1 MILITIRKYPDIDS
15 FSPIIDFLAKK
26 KIKIIILSLNLAD
39 DFRKDFRISYLL
51 KKYSNLE
58 FIHISECFLL
68 NFLQFFFLNSEM
80 FLINKSL
87 FYRFMHIII
96 NKLKI
101 NNFLRNI
108 LFNRSNIKFKNLRVN
123 KIIIDHLTPKKIF
136 YFNFYFNFLKKSK
149 IKILSIPAGLPLY
162 VRHPKA
168 WDKAKKEISD
178 LSYIVDTLVLQHKY
192 WADEINRYRKTDSSK
207 IKILG
212 TPRYLSSW
220 RKTLSKI
227 VPMQKIDYELNKLNI
242 VYMDSN
248 NPDHIDFPEQKEKTI
263 IYLSKMNNIN
273 LKFKPHPRSN
283 KIYVNIPDN
292 VEVVRSVESINLI
305 KWADIIIGDISAI
318 MIEAILSN
326 KIFISL
332 RYLRKQQ
339 NQMIY
344 EKFKACEIAYSLNDL
359 IKIIQKNHDQKKKYN
374 NNKINIKKFMNIV
387 LGEKSYNLLYKYYSL
402 TNK

>member
-1 MILITIRKYPDIDS
+1 
-15 FSPIIDFLAKK
+15 
-26 KIKIIILSLNLAD
+26 
-39 DFRKDFRISYLL
+39 
-51 KKYSNLE
+51 
-58 FIHISECFLL
+58 
-68 NFLQFFFLNSEM
+68 M

-87 FYRFMHIII
+87 FYRFVHIII

-168 WDKAKKEISD
+168 WNKAKKEISD

>member
-1 MILITIRKYPDIDS
+1 LILITIRKYPDIDS

-26 KIKIIILSLNLAD
+26 KIKIIIISLNLAD

-68 NFLQFFFLNSEM
+68 NLLQYFFLNSEM

-87 FYRFMHIII
+87 FYRFIHILI

-101 NNFLRNI
+101 NNFLKNI
-108 LFNRSNIKFKNLRVN
+108 LFNDNNIKFKDLKVN
-123 KIIIDHLTPKKIF
+123 KIVIDHLTPKKIF
-136 YFNFYFNFLKKSK
+136 YFNFYFNFLKKNK
-149 IKILSIPAGLPLY
+149 VKILSIPAGLPLY
-162 VRHPKA
+162 VKHPKA

-178 LSYIVDTLVLQHKY
+178 LSYLVDTLVLQHKY
-192 WADEINRYRKTDSSK
+192 WAGEIKRYRKTDSRK

-220 RKTLSKI
+220 RKILSKI
-227 VPMQKIDYELNKLNI
+227 VPLQKIDCKLNKLNI

-283 KIYVNIPDN
+283 KIYIDIPDN
-292 VEVVRSVESINLI
+292 VEVVRNIESINLI

-344 EKFKACEIAYSLNDL
+344 EKFKVCEIADNLNDL
-359 IKIIQKNHDQKKKYN
+359 IKIIQKSHDKKNKYN
-374 NNKINIKKFMNIV
+374 NKKNIKKFMYVV
-387 LGEKSYNLLYKYYSL
+387 LGERSDNLLRKYYSL
-402 TNK
+402 LNK

>member
-87 FYRFMHIII
+87 FYRFVHIII

-168 WDKAKKEISD
+168 WNKAKKEISD

>member
-26 KIKIIILSLNLAD
+26 KIKIIILSLNLAY

-58 FIHISECFLL
+58 FTHISECFLL
-68 NFLQFFFLNSEM
+68 NFLQYFFLNSEM

-136 YFNFYFNFLKKSK
+136 YFNFYFDFLKKSK

-178 LSYIVDTLVLQHKY
+178 LSYLVDTLVLQHKY
-192 WADEINRYRKTDSSK
+192 WADEINSYRKTDSSK

-227 VPMQKIDYELNKLNI
+227 IPMQKIDYELNKLKI

-248 NPDHIDFPEQKEKTI
+248 NPDHIDFHEQKEKTI

-292 VEVVRSVESINLI
+292 VEVVRGIESINLI

-344 EKFKACEIAYSLNDL
+344 EKFKACEIANSLNDL
-359 IKIIQKNHDQKKKYN
+359 IKMIHKNYDQKKKYN

-402 TNK
+402 INK